1 MVIYKGNKSRYNNN
15 DNVILDNRNR
25 YEVRVV
31 TVTSHY
37 GAGDKVND
45 VYKYRVLN
53 LAALAKQQNPR

>member
-1 MVIYKGNKSRYNNN
+1 M
-15 DNVILDNRNR
+15 
-25 YEVRVV
+25 RVV